1 MFMKKIIL
9 LLSLILMGIGAF
21 SQTLPIDSRLYAK
34 YSEEDL
40 LNMQQNLPSKLEY
53 LNWFVEN
60 SYVIKDV
67 ANPEGLNYPKLKYL
81 DKETKMLGSEVNEYD
96 AENFNIMEFGFE
108 ISQKSS
114 NVYLIGNTGK
124 LLVFYS
130 GKDLT
135 NLYNEYR
142 RTRYENQ

>member
-1 MFMKKIIL
+1 
-9 LLSLILMGIGAF
+9 
-21 SQTLPIDSRLYAK
+21 
-34 YSEEDL
+34 
-40 LNMQQNLPSKLEY
+40 
-53 LNWFVEN
+53 
-60 SYVIKDV
+60 
-67 ANPEGLNYPKLKYL
+67 
-81 DKETKMLGSEVNEYD
+81 MLGSEVNEYD

-135 NLYNEYR
+135 ELYNEYR
-142 RTRYENQ
+142 RTHYENR

>member
-9 LLSLILMGIGAF
+9 LSMLVISGITAF
-21 SQTLPIDSRLYAK
+21 SQTIPIDSRLYAK

-40 LNMQQNLPSKLEY
+40 LDMQQNRPQDLDY

-67 ANPEGLNYPKLKYL
+67 VNPGVLDYPKLKYM
-81 DKETKMLGSEVNEYD
+81 DRETKMEGSEVTDFD
-96 AENFNIMEFGFE
+96 AENFNIMEYGFE
-108 ISQKSS
+108 ISKSS

-124 LLVFYS
+124 ILVFYS
-130 GKDLT
+130 SDDLT
-135 NLYNEYR
+135 KLYNEYKR
-142 RTRYENQ
+142 RHYENN

>member
-1 MFMKKIIL
+1 MKKIIL

-21 SQTLPIDSRLYAK
+21 AQSLPIDSRLYAK

-67 ANPEGLNYPKLKYL
+67 ANPEGLDYPKLKYL
-81 DKETKMLGSEVNEYD
+81 DKDTKMLGSEVNEYD

-114 NVYLIGNTGK
+114 NAYLIGNTGK